1 MDFARHFVVICLI
14 AYALFQFYQVYSSF
28 TLVFVDYR
36 HYYSLNVK
44 ILTGINVIG
53 MTLSSVLLII
63 GALKSKAN
71 LLLLALIYLIFKVG
85 FFVWYLR
92 AFYNITIGCDGVCD
106 PQRLWVVY
114 KHLAV
119 FGKIKV
125 YQIVNHRP

>member
-1 MDFARHFVVICLI
+1 MDLARRLVVICLI
-14 AYALFQFYQVYSSF
+14 AYAPFQFYQVYSSF
-28 TLVFVDYR
+28 TVVFVDYG

-85 FFVWYLR
+85 FIVWYLGD
-92 AFYNITIGCDGVCD
+92 FYNITVGCDGVCD

-125 YQIVNHRP
+125 YQIEDQRP

>member
-1 MDFARHFVVICLI
+1 MDLARRLVVICLI
-14 AYALFQFYQVYSSF
+14 AYALFQFYQVYSSI
-28 TLVFVDYR
+28 TVVFVDYG

-85 FFVWYLR
+85 FFVYYLR
-92 AFYNITIGCDGVCD
+92 DVYKITIGCDGVCD

-125 YQIVNHRP
+125 YQIEDQRP

>member
-1 MDFARHFVVICLI
+1 MDFARRLVVICLI

-28 TLVFVDYR
+28 TLVFVDYG
-36 HYYSLNVK
+36 HYYSPNVK
-44 ILTGINVIG
+44 ILTGINVVG

-92 AFYNITIGCDGVCD
+92 DFYNITIGCDGVCD
-106 PQRLWVVY
+106 PQRLWVAY

-125 YQIVNHRP
+125 